1 LGRLGDTMMF
11 LQPSDF
17 DAIQLSFK
25 VACTA
30 TLLSTPLGIGVAYLL
45 VHTRIP
51 GKSIIEGIVNLP
63 LVLPPVVIGYL
74 LLVLFGRRG
83 WIGSWLLEYNIQV
96 IFTLTGAIIASAVV
110 GFPLLVRSIRLGME
124 SVDPSYRR
132 AARTLGASRWDAFF
146 TVTLPL
152 SGRAVFAGMTLMFAR
167 SLGEFGATIILAGN
181 IPGVTQTIPL
191 AIYEYTSSPGGDRM
205 ALSLCLVSILLSFV
219 VLLASGAASKSL
231 DRK

>member
-1 LGRLGDTMMF
+1 MLF
-11 LQPSDF
+11 LQPSDL

-25 VACTA
+25 VATAA

-45 VHTRIP
+45 VYARMP
-51 GKSIIEGIVNLP
+51 GKALIEGVINLP
-63 LVLPPVVIGYL
+63 LVLPPVVVGYL
-74 LLVLFGRRG
+74 LLVLFGRHG

-124 SVDPSYRR
+124 SIDPAYRR
-132 AARTLGASRWDAFF
+132 AARTLGASGWDAFF
-146 TVTLPL
+146 SVTLPL
-152 SGRAVFAGMTLMFAR
+152 SGKAVFAGMTLMFAR

-191 AIYEYTSSPGGDRM
+191 AIYEYTSTPGGDRM
-205 ALSLCLVSILLSFV
+205 ALSLCLVSILLSFL

>member
-1 LGRLGDTMMF
+1 MSL
-11 LQPSDF
+11 LQPSDL
-17 DAIQLSFK
+17 DAILLSFK
-25 VACTA
+25 VASTA

-74 LLVLFGRRG
+74 LLVFFGRRG
-83 WIGSWLLEYNIQV
+83 WIGAWLMQYNIQV

-132 AARTLGASRWDAFF
+132 VARTLGASRWDAFF

-191 AIYEYTSSPGGDRM
+191 AIYEYTSAPGGDRM
-205 ALSLCLVSILLSFV
+205 ALSLCLVSILLSFA
-219 VLLASGAASKSL
+219 VLLASGAASKTL

>member
-1 LGRLGDTMMF
+1 MAF
-11 LQPSDF
+11 LQPSDL
-17 DAIQLSFK
+17 DAVLLSFK
-25 VACTA
+25 VACMA

-63 LVLPPVVIGYL
+63 LVLPPVVIGFL

-83 WIGSWLLEYNIQV
+83 WIGTWLLEYHIQV
-96 IFTLTGAIIASAVV
+96 IFTLTGAIIASSVV

-124 SVDPSYRR
+124 SVDPSYHR
-132 AARTLGASRWDAFF
+132 AARTLGASGWDAFV

-205 ALSLCLVSILLSFV
+205 ALSLCMVSIALSFM
-219 VLLASGAASKSL
+219 VLLISDAASKSL
-231 DRK
+231 ARK